1 MIKCMDHVGITVS
14 SLDRALDFYC
24 GRLGLTLIDRELV
37 ADADIADLV
46 GYDGAELD
54 CADLDSGDG
63 RILELIEYRVPSGL
77 PLHRE
82 GRQVGN
88 VHISLGVD
96 DVPAVLAQ
104 LEDTGAS
111 IISRRVV
118 HFEAPGSPWHNVAC
132 AYVSDP
138 DGVVIELVSRPT

>member
-1 MIKCMDHVGITVS
+1 MDHVGITVS

-88 VHISLGVD
+88 VHVSLSVAD
-96 DVPAVLAQ
+96 IRAVLTQ
-104 LEDTGAS
+104 LEGTDAS
-111 IISRRVV
+111 VISRRIVR
-118 HFEAPGSPWHNVAC
+118 FDAPGSPWHDVEC
-132 AYVSDP
+132 VYVSDP
-138 DGVVIELVSRPT
+138 DGVVVELVSRPPQH